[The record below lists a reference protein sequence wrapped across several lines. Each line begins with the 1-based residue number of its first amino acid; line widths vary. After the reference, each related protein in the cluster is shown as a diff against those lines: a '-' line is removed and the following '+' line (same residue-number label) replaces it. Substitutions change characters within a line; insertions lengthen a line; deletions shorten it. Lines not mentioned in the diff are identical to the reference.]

1 MYAELSN
8 ISHKGGFFMWYDKQ
22 AILEFVKLE
31 LGIKDDMED
40 ILLNRYIEK
49 AYDDLVL
56 YLNNDFTDKDGNS
69 LYPREMDSVI
79 EDMVIYRYRN
89 RGTEG
94 KTHESIGNYSYTKA
108 SNNDIPPEIKKRITR
123 FRKVR
128 FY

>member
-1 MYAELSN
+1 
-8 ISHKGGFFMWYDKQ
+8 MWCNKQ
-22 AILEFVKLE
+22 VILEFVKLD
-31 LGIKDDMED
+31 LGIKDDVED

-56 YLNNDFTDKDGNS
+56 YLNNDFTDEDGNS

-94 KTHESIGNYSYTKA
+94 KTHESIGNYSYSK
-108 SNNDIPPEIKKRITR
+108 SNNDIPPEIKKRIIR

>member
-1 MYAELSN
+1 MFN
-8 ISHKGGFFMWYDKQ
+8 KQ

-56 YLNNDFTDKDGNS
+56 YLNNDFTDKDGSS

-89 RGTEG
+89 RGQKENT
-94 KTHESIGNYSYTKA
+94 
-108 SNNDIPPEIKKRITR
+108 
-123 FRKVR
+123 
-128 FY
+128 